1 MTREESNRKIAEA
14 LGWKRTFYL
23 NRFHKPECAE
33 PVRDG
38 SCCNWAE
45 LPDFFTSE
53 EANALVLEKARFA
66 VIPIGEG
73 KDGDGSYW
81 LVGHEWMNGTVR
93 MFATGSRKH
102 PDRKTAICEA
112 FLAML
117 EEKK

>member
-53 EANALVLEKARFA
+53 EANALVLEAMPKVGLHRN
-66 VIPIGEG
+66 E
-73 KDGDGSYW
+73 DGSWAIGIVWNNCGW
-81 LVGHEWMNGTVR
+81 LDP
-93 MFATGSRKH
+93 FA
-102 PDRKTAICEA
+102 DRKTAICEA

-117 EEKK
+117 EER